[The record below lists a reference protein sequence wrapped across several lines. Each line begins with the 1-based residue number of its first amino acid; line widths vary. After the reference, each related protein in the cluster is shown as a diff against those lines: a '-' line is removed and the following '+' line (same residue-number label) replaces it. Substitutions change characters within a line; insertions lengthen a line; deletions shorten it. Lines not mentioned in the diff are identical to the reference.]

1 MLYIIFSLI
10 KMFLGVVEIGQLIQG
25 LVYEYEDLPLGPM
38 SSRKMAVSV
47 IPALRRAE
55 TGRSMEFTG
64 QLVQINQEASGSVKD
79 LPQEARKL
87 SD

>member
-10 KMFLGVVEIGQLIQG
+10 KMFLEVAEIGQLIQG

-38 SSRKMAVSV
+38 SSCKMAVSV

-55 TGRSMEFTG
+55 IDRSVESPS
-64 QLVQINQEASGSVKD
+64 QLVQINQEASGSVRV

-87 SD
+87 NN